1 MKKYTKIIS
10 IVLSV
15 LMVFSVIPFNTTAA
29 AIDETKIT
37 SIDSFIETDNII
49 ALVEYLIKNL
59 NAQKENTTGTLL
71 KLLFLS
77 LGNSEL
83 TDKAEDAFDDIK
95 DNDDNITS
103 DIEEDVDMSLKA
115 VRALQKT
122 IGKQKVVYNT
132 AAQNSTILINWLNA
146 ILPDLVA
153 ELTEQDWWSTVT
165 SMAKLMGLTIDID
178 DVKEATDFIESL
190 GQTIFKKITSQECY
204 N

>member
-103 DIEEDVDMSLKA
+103 DIEVFLA
-115 VRALQKT
+115 V
-122 IGKQKVVYNT
+122 
-132 AAQNSTILINWLNA
+132 
-146 ILPDLVA
+146 
-153 ELTEQDWWSTVT
+153 EL
-165 SMAKLMGLTIDID
+165 
-178 DVKEATDFIESL
+178 
-190 GQTIFKKITSQECY
+190 C
-204 N
+204 